1 MAAQLGV
8 GFGGYLRFPYPV
20 IQNSSRWL
28 KGKGDW
34 DHGAFTGAG
43 NGGLGAW
50 GVKGAGVILAGVLF
64 FSASKILGSSP
75 LFSPFYPQNNY
86 QPLQVR
92 VFLIFFLGF
101 LYPRGFVFPL
111 KGKISYI
118 SIPYKINLYE

>member
-28 KGKGDW
+28 KGEGDW

-50 GVKGAGVILAGVLF
+50 GLGGLKGLVLF
-64 FSASKILGSSP
+64 WLAFFS
-75 LFSPFYPQNNY
+75 F
-86 QPLQVR
+86 PLQKSWDPPPS
-92 VFLIFFLGF
+92 FHLFI
-101 LYPRGFVFPL
+101 L
-111 KGKISYI
+111 KIT
-118 SIPYKINLYE
+118 INPSK